1 MNYQST
7 ALLKDRVA
15 VVTGG
20 AGGIGLETTKAMLAQ
35 GATVVISD
43 IDTAKGG
50 SAAKELGIRAKN
62 APIEQWLRGAAALS
76 TRR

>member
-7 ALLKDRVA
+7 ATLKDRVA

-43 IDTAKGG
+43 IDAAKGEWWRKSWG
-50 SAAKELGIRAKN
+50 SHF
-62 APIEQWLRGAAALS
+62 LRR
-76 TRR
+76 T